1 MKTLLMLIL
10 IIIGSGFALAQPN
23 IVVKKQS
30 GEQYEFIGE
39 YSDRDWALV
48 RLRGKYGFIDKS
60 GDEVIPLQFDDV
72 RYGQKEKKPWTKHVP
87 YISVC
92 INNKWG
98 YMNATGDIVIPLIYD
113 EVQEVV
119 FEDDSLIRCLKDGKY
134 GCIDVQGHTIIPFE
148 YDEMQE
154 YDGFQHNLPTIVKK
168 NGKYGFIDDHNNVLI
183 PFKYDTSRG
192 FSYFR
197 NSNLASVSVN
207 GKYGYIDSQ
216 GKEAIP
222 LQYDFADD
230 FEEGLAGVVKNDKI
244 GFINESGEIV
254 IPFLYDV
261 EYISSDS
268 YGKTLYRSRFLGGIA
283 PVKNNKWGII
293 NQQGFVVIPFIY
305 DEVVSY
311 SSTGDINMKKDN
323 KIFYFDR
330 GGNEYATESERS
342 EQRTL
347 KLANQG
353 FTDFQLRLGLDY
365 YYGRNGHSEDYSKAY
380 EWLSKAAAAGNTVA
394 QCYMGHLYTYGNGVE
409 ESYKKAFEWYLKASE
424 KNNDEA
430 QFYLGWLYE
439 HGLGVTKNIEE
450 AKRWYNL
457 STNSGNE
464 QAKEQLVKLGGYVAP
479 NPTPV
484 KNLASMTWLD
494 YTPTTESKDYTF
506 RIGIKSDSNIEDV
519 SVDVNGIL
527 TRGIK
532 PVFIDGYNMTIN
544 KTVALN
550 EGQNTIKV
558 TVKNAGG
565 TSTSEKTVNYQIQSG
580 ATIEWIAFSP
590 TTTEKQYN
598 LKAGIK
604 SDSKIESCIITLN
617 GVTERGINPIK
628 NDGYDMT
635 IDKILTLA
643 EGSNEIKIEVRNA
656 AGTVMS
662 EKNITYKGI
671 DKKPIVQ
678 QKRIA
683 LVMGNADYVE
693 SDKKLKNPVNDAVD
707 VAAKLENLGFT
718 VIRSLDQS
726 QQGMELA
733 INDFSSKA
741 KDYDVALF
749 YYAGHGVQCQ
759 GNNYLIPIDAH
770 LPEESYVPYKCTN
783 VNLVLDLMEKSNCGM
798 KIVIL
803 DACRNN
809 PFARSWNRSVA
820 NGGLNVMT
828 APRGTFIAFS
838 TAPGDVAQ
846 DGQAGER
853 NSPYTSALLQTLEI
867 PNLSINDF
875 FQEVLEKVATKT
887 NDRQNPWVSGSFR
900 GKFIFNQK

>member
-1 MKTLLMLIL
+1 MRLLLLLIL
-10 IIIGSGFALAQPN
+10 TIISSGFALAQTD
-23 IVVKKQS
+23 IVVKKQP
-30 GEQYEFIGE
+30 GEQYEFIGK

-48 RLRGKYGFIDKS
+48 RLRGKYGFIDKT
-60 GDEVIPLQFDDV
+60 GNEVIPLKFDDILC
-72 RYGQKEKKPWTKHVP
+72 GWGENGTWDDFMT

-98 YMNATGDIVIPLIYD
+98 YLDTNGNIVIPLIYD
-113 EVQEVV
+113 KV
-119 FEDDSLIRCLKDGKY
+119 DNYISSDSLIWAVKNGKY
-134 GCIDVQGHTIIPFE
+134 GCIDTYGRTIIPFD
-148 YDEMQE
+148 YDDMQK
-154 YDGFQHNLPTIVKK
+154 YGFQYHMPTFVKK
-168 NGKYGFIDDHNNVLI
+168 NEKYGFIDEHNNILI
-183 PFKYDTSRG
+183 PFKYDTTRG
-192 FSYFR
+192 FSHFR
-197 NSNLASVSVN
+197 NSSLASVSVN
-207 GKYGYIDSQ
+207 GKYGYIDRQ
-216 GKEAIP
+216 GREAIP

-230 FEEGLAGVVKNDKI
+230 FKEGLAGVIKNNKV
-244 GFINESGEIV
+244 GFINESGETV

-261 EYISSDS
+261 VWSSDES
-268 YGKTLYRSRFLGGIA
+268 GKALRYSSFWGGVA

-293 NQQGFVVIPFIY
+293 NQEGIVVTPFLY

-311 SSTGDINMKKDN
+311 SSAGDINMKKDN

-365 YYGRNGHSEDYSKAY
+365 YYGRNGHSEDYSKSY
-380 EWLSKAAAAGNTVA
+380 EWLSKAAAAGNTEA
-394 QCYMGHLYTYGNGVE
+394 QCYMGHLYMYGNGVE

-424 KNNDEA
+424 KNNEEA

-439 HGLGVTKNIEE
+439 HGEGVTKNIEE

-457 STNSGNE
+457 SANSGNE
-464 QAKEQLVKLGGYVAP
+464 QAKEQLAKLGGYVAP
-479 NPTPV
+479 NPAPV

-494 YTPTTESKDYTF
+494 YNPTTESKDYSF
-506 RIGIKSDSNIEDV
+506 RIGIKSDSKIEDV
-519 SVDVNGIL
+519 SVDVNGTL

-604 SDSKIESCIITLN
+604 SNSKIESCIVTLN

-656 AGTVMS
+656 AGTIMS

-718 VIRSLDQS
+718 VIRSLDQT
-726 QQGMELA
+726 QQGMEIA
-733 INDFSSKA
+733 INDFGNKA

-783 VNLVLDLMEKSNCGM
+783 VNLVLDLMEKSHCGM

-809 PFARSWNRSVA
+809 PFARSWNRGVS